1 MVKGSSR
8 SKTSCLISREES
20 IEYVGD
26 VLQENAHH
34 LFFDFSTSIMH
45 VLHNRNVSIIW
56 ASFLMKI
63 VGLWLAADQNEQRRR
78 DFALIY
84 TLGALFI
91 SICIALRDIYHT
103 WGNFSVS
110 AREFDFDRFVSS
122 LFIHSCAYCA
132 RNKWNLR
139 IEITESV
146 ETSFKIDLL
155 NSFKPDCCYL
165 ILFHKIRIRNT
176 VQKAA

>member
-1 MVKGSSR
+1 MHLLLRPHFTREREKWPYNFWLAYRQMAKESSR
-8 SKTSCLISREES
+8 SKTSCLISREKS

-26 VLQENAHH
+26 VLRENVHH
-34 LFFDFSTSIMH
+34 LFFDYSTSIMH
-45 VLHNRNVSIIW
+45 VLHKRNVSIIW

-110 AREFDFDRFVSS
+110 TREFEFDRFHS
-122 LFIHSCAYCA
+122 LSFHAHIVF
-132 RNKWNLR
+132 
-139 IEITESV
+139 EING
-146 ETSFKIDLL
+146 I
-155 NSFKPDCCYL
+155 
-165 ILFHKIRIRNT
+165 
-176 VQKAA
+176 